1 MKRKSTILAD
11 RRRAL
16 VAQAAAQRSLIAQH
30 AAPWRARLA
39 WADRGITAV
48 RALGR
53 HPLWLVGAALLLVAV
68 RPQRAGTWLHRG
80 WLAWMI
86 GRQLRAR

>member
-39 WADRGITAV
+39 WADRGITAG
-48 RALGR
+48 RALCR

-86 GRQLRAR
+86 GRQLRVR

>member
-86 GRQLRAR
+86 GRQLRVR